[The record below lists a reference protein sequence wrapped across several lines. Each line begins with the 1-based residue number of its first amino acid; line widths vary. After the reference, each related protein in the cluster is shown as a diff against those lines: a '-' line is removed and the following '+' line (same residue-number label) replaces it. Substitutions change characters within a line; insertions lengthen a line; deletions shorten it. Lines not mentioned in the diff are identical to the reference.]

1 MIKQILLAGAA
12 LMSVTSAYSGNS
24 VALCGVDFSVDTL
37 FHAKVGPGTTQTSL
51 HLINKNTPNQQL
63 RVFYLTVDLNTPNV
77 KIETI
82 VGNDQLAGGQT
93 VSSMA
98 KSHSTAEKTYFGG
111 INTDFFYTSG
121 TATNGK
127 SIVGTPTRGAI
138 VGGEIYRT
146 ADASN
151 AFPNFF
157 IDDAGVPHIAPLSF
171 AEGTASAGSE
181 TVNFSVINNSAASEG
196 LSVYTPRY
204 YGILNQPK
212 LNGSCAEIPAKIIE
226 GDCIGAGKTVKMQV
240 TGTATTTGDRVIAD
254 GEYMLVGR
262 GNAMAFV
269 QNLKEGD
276 IVTLDAKTT
285 VEGKPVVA
293 TELCAGNPWILRDG
307 KTLESEGDRGDASA
321 RHPRSGIGF
330 NNAKDKLV
338 MMVIDGRSTISMG
351 VHTMELA
358 DMMHYAGADHAMNID
373 GGGSSTLYAGAIGV
387 RNKTSDGHERA
398 VASGM
403 FVTSASKEDNNIAEI
418 RFVDWAMK
426 FPKYGVYTPV
436 FYGYN
441 QYGMLIDTDVKG
453 VTLSCDPA
461 IGEIINDG
469 TTFYGKGDGSGAL
482 KASFNGLEA
491 SIPVV
496 VAANDQ
502 VSFRLSDVVIDN
514 VREYPVEV
522 QALVNEKQ
530 MPMNP
535 SALNWASANPEIA
548 TVGADNGVL
557 CGVANGKTTVSGTV
571 GAFSGSLNVTVE
583 IPESPV
589 MPIVKDIVADEWT
602 LKQTGGKGIAISG
615 LDNGFSLNYTGNG
628 AARGAYIS
636 ADRTC
641 QIWSL
646 PTKLQVRINPGEAI
660 VKRVSANI
668 SNALGEKVTSW
679 TITDSELP
687 KNEESVLAVNLSD
700 NFNLEDIG
708 IFPITVNSLRLDM
721 GKSDKD
727 KNYQIAVPGF
737 EAVYEAGGAVETIE
751 TDALRIYPN
760 PVVAGQPFSVEA
772 EGNAVVQVFS
782 LSGAKLMETPVCGRS
797 LIPTADM
804 APGIYII
811 KASAENNS
819 KTSKLIVR

>member
-1 MIKQILLAGAA
+1 MKKFFLTLFLLTFLASGAQTQWT
-12 LMSVTSAYSGNS
+12 LEGET
-24 VALCGVDFSVDTL
+24 FKVDTL
-37 FHAKVGPGTTQTSL
+37 RHEKVGPGTFYTNLYLKSQTTQTHMRVHFLTMDMKGHDNVEYRMELGNDSL
-51 HLINKNTPNQQL
+51 LTVERISDVAKRKTEPGNYYFAGINADFYITWNPYIGTPNMACYTDGQIAMTDIDEATKYGHFFMDYEKNMWCDYPYQSWTMTKKDGTKIAL
-63 RVFYLTVDLNTPNV
+63 SRINYDLNDNELVLYNEKGGNFTKTKNAREIRV
-77 KIETI
+77 KLVE
-82 VGNDQLAGGQT
+82 G
-93 VSSMA
+93 
-98 KSHSTAEKTYFGG
+98 EKWR
-111 INTDFFYTSG
+111 IN
-121 TATNGK
+121 
-127 SIVGTPTRGAI
+127 
-138 VGGEIYRT
+138 
-146 ADASN
+146 
-151 AFPNFF
+151 
-157 IDDAGVPHIAPLSF
+157 APF
-171 AEGTASAGSE
+171 
-181 TVNFSVINNSAASEG
+181 
-196 LSVYTPRY
+196 
-204 YGILNQPK
+204 
-212 LNGSCAEIPAKIIE
+212 
-226 GDCIGAGKTVKMQV
+226 KMQV
-240 TGTATTTGDRVIAD
+240 IGKAVDGGNMQVLPGEGVLSAKGSRIAD
-254 GEYMLVGR
+254 IDALKDGEILTMYFETKLGDY
-262 GNAMAFV
+262 NITPP
-269 QNLKEGD
+269 NLKEASGGD
-276 IVTLDAKTT
+276 VVILHRGNIIYEAGRFINPRDAF
-285 VEGKPVVA
+285 
-293 TELCAGNPWILRDG
+293 N
-307 KTLESEGDRGDASA
+307 
-321 RHPRSGIGF
+321 PRSMFGYP
-330 NNAKDKLV
+330 KDKSKMIWGL
-338 MMVIDGRSTISMG
+338 IDGRSVKSSGSTYPQGAAIMK
-351 VHTMELA
+351 
-358 DMMHYAGADHAMNID
+358 YAGCFDAVNVD
-373 GGGSSTLYAGAIGV
+373 GGGSSGMYIQNLGIV
-387 RNKTSDGHERA
+387 NDPSDGKERA
-398 VASGM
+398 VSNGLYA
-403 FVTSASKEDNNIAEI
+403 VLKAPEDNNIAEI

-496 VAANDQ
+496 VADNDQ

-514 VREYPVEV
+514 LREYPVEV

-615 LDNGFSLNYTGNG
+615 LDNGFSLGYTGNG

-708 IFPITVNSLRLDM
+708 IFPISVNSLRLDM

>member
-1 MIKQILLAGAA
+1 MKKLILSATVLLALSSLYA
-12 LMSVTSAYSGNS
+12 SDYKTTVIDGNTYT
-24 VALCGVDFSVDTL
+24 VDTL
-37 FHAKVGPGTTQTSL
+37 AHFKAGPGSHYTAIKFEGQSL
-51 HLINKNTPNQQL
+51 TF
-63 RVFYLTVDLNTPNV
+63 RTFYLEVDTRQADIAFRTELGRDSVIGCELISAHAARKSVNGEHYFAAVNGDFFETQGDVGTPVNGSVHNGMLGTVASAQPHFIVDTDLNTYASYVTASNTYSVNGGSPIALDRVNARIGENQIFLFNSANGNYTHTPAGTTEIALELLPGEQWMVNRTVKAKVVGKASSAGNMAIAAGQAVLSATGSKAESIAALKVGDAVDISVSMQLNQFDNTTPKFGQMVGGNV
-77 KIETI
+77 IFL
-82 VGNDQLAGGQT
+82 QGGQT
-93 VSSMA
+93 
-98 KSHSTAEKTYFGG
+98 
-111 INTDFFYTSG
+111 
-121 TATNGK
+121 
-127 SIVGTPTRGAI
+127 TP
-138 VGGEIYRT
+138 
-146 ADASN
+146 
-151 AFPNFF
+151 
-157 IDDAGVPHIAPLSF
+157 
-171 AEGTASAGSE
+171 
-181 TVNFSVINNSAASEG
+181 
-196 LSVYTPRY
+196 
-204 YGILNQPK
+204 Q
-212 LNGSCAEIPAKIIE
+212 
-226 GDCIGAGKTVKMQV
+226 GD
-240 TGTATTTGDRVIAD
+240 
-254 GEYMLVGR
+254 Y
-262 GNAMAFV
+262 
-269 QNLKEGD
+269 
-276 IVTLDAKTT
+276 
-285 VEGKPVVA
+285 
-293 TELCAGNPWILRDG
+293 
-307 KTLESEGDRGDASA
+307 A
-321 RHPRSGIGF
+321 RHPRTMLGY
-330 NNAKDKLV
+330 NKDHSKMIFAV
-338 MMVIDGRSTISMG
+338 VDGRSSISSG
-351 VHTMELA
+351 ATYVELA
-358 DMMHYAGADHAMNID
+358 DLMKWVGAWDAINID
-373 GGGSSTLYAGAIGV
+373 GGGSSSLYLQKFGPMNV
-387 RNKTSDGHERA
+387 PSDGPERA
-398 VASGM
+398 VGNGVYCVLKAP
-403 FVTSASKEDNNIAEI
+403 EDNNIAEI

-557 CGVANGKTTVSGTV
+557 RGVANGKTTVSGTV

-583 IPESPV
+583 IPNSPV
-589 MPIVKDIVADEWT
+589 MPIVKNIVADEWT

-615 LDNGFSLNYTGNG
+615 LDNGFSLGYTGNG

-660 VKRVSANI
+660 VKKVSANI

-708 IFPITVNSLRLDM
+708 IFPISVNSLRLDM

-782 LSGAKLMETPVCGRS
+782 LSGVKLLETPVCGRS